1 MHKKNYLWRHFFCI
15 MGQIRLNGMEF
26 YAYHGCHREE
36 QLTGNHFLVDI
47 AMDTNMDVASK
58 SDDLRDALNYAEV
71 YELVKQEM
79 AVRSH
84 LLEHVSARILGRLF
98 ERFPLLER
106 AEVCVTK
113 LNPPVGGQMR
123 SVSISQHQISRPN
136 TSKKVIL
143 SS

>member
-1 MHKKNYLWRHFFCI
+1 

-26 YAYHGCHREE
+26 YAYHGCYREE

-47 AMDTNMDVASK
+47 TIDTDMGKASE
-58 SDDLRDALNYAEV
+58 SDDLCDALNYAEV

-84 LLEHVSARILGRLF
+84 LLEHLSARILDSLF
-98 ERFPLLER
+98 ERFPQLKQ

-113 LNPPVGGQMR
+113 QNPPIGGQVQ
-123 SVSISQHQISRPN
+123 SVCVSQQRKS
-136 TSKKVIL
+136 
-143 SS
+143 